1 MRHLGIYKAPDGTEY
16 VASKGPDGMYFLFD
30 LHHWVN
36 YGAVGLRV
44 NEDGSISK
52 KASER
57 ECTSK
62 ILKIR
67 VEPPIHLHP
76 RMTSATRIKLIPGM

>member
-36 YGAVGLRV
+36 YGAVGLRI
-44 NEDGSISK
+44 NEDGSISRK
-52 KASER
+52 GQR
-57 ECTSK
+57 TGMH
-62 ILKIR
+62 
-67 VEPPIHLHP
+67 VEDFEDTGRTADPPSPSHDF
-76 RMTSATRIKLIPGM
+76 GNQD